1 MVEAKNRR
9 PEIMADNERKRQPAS
24 KDDLVAVKTELKKEI
39 ADVKTELKSD
49 IAQVRSGLAN
59 LDQKVSTLDQKVDT
73 LGIEGAKTQ
82 LNLFEFKNDI
92 MTALRE
98 FKSELLSAFEESA
111 MKGQKYDQKA
121 LTHGDILNG
130 HEDKLLNHE
139 NRITL
144 LETKK

>member
-59 LDQKVSTLDQKVDT
+59 LDQKVSTLD
-73 LGIEGAKTQ
+73 
-82 LNLFEFKNDI
+82 
-92 MTALRE
+92 
-98 FKSELLSAFEESA
+98 
-111 MKGQKYDQKA
+111 
-121 LTHGDILNG
+121 
-130 HEDKLLNHE
+130 
-139 NRITL
+139 
-144 LETKK
+144 